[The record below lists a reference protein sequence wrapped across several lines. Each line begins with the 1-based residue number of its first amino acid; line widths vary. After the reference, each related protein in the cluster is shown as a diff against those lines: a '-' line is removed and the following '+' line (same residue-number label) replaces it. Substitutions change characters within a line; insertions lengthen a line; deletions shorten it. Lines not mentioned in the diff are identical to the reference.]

1 VLLMSSPLLLST
13 RIQEGYF
20 APAYRA
26 TLLYFYSARRLIL
39 RSFAYVKVFSFMQD
53 LGCFDGIPWANSWTN
68 GQIVDKK
75 YLGSKA
81 TLLPSFKYCRISIWQ
96 LLLGK

>member
-1 VLLMSSPLLLST
+1 
-13 RIQEGYF
+13 
-20 APAYRA
+20 
-26 TLLYFYSARRLIL
+26 
-39 RSFAYVKVFSFMQD
+39 VFSFMQD

-81 TLLPSFKYCRISIWQ
+81 TLLLY
-96 LLLGK
+96 